1 MLYECFKARYFPRST
16 FLEATNVPNNSYVWK
31 SLIATQPI
39 FQKGCC
45 WRVGNGVSIRMVKD
59 RWIPNYPTNK
69 VLHPPLDEEWEWR
82 VANIIDWSTHDW
94 NKELIAANFHR
105 DDMEAILRIPL
116 SRR

>member
-1 MLYECFKARYFPRST
+1 MNVLKLDISLGST
-16 FLEATNVPNNSYVWK
+16 FLEATDVPNNSYVWK
-31 SLIATQPI
+31 SLIAAQSI
-39 FQKGCC
+39 LQKGCC
-45 WRVGNGVSIRMVKD
+45 GRVGNGVSIRVAKD

-82 VANIIDWSTHDW
+82 VANLIDWSTHEW
-94 NKELIAANFHR
+94 NRELIAANFHR